1 MSVLSV
7 PGHLQLKNQ
16 ILRFMLYTL
25 FALIVAD
32 GLLTQ
37 FLVTGGFGSETNP
50 FLRAWIGQD
59 MFLAFKV
66 SGAFL
71 VVVYLWFKHS
81 QRPKLV
87 FTVTLLSLVFYTAVI
102 FWNLFVFLTV

>member
-1 MSVLSV
+1 MNVLSV
-7 PGHLQLKNQ
+7 PEHLQLKNHK
-16 ILRFMLYTL
+16 LRLMLYTL

-37 FLVTGGFGSETNP
+37 FLVKGGYGSETNP
-50 FLRAWIGQD
+50 FLRTCVGQD

-71 VVVYLWFKHS
+71 VIVYLWFKHS
-81 QRPKLV
+81 GHPKLV
-87 FTVTLLSLVFYTAVI
+87 FTVTLAALTFYTVII
-102 FWNLFVFLTV
+102 FWNLLVFMMM